1 MELSSPRFKALTVT
15 LGFSLWFFIIISALG
30 LFSLEAFGIFVVIM
44 VILTQIFSFKLSKV
58 LDVFAIFNTKVF
70 LGIIFVV
77 VISLYG
83 ILFRILGIDALR
95 LKKQK
100 NNYWAEIDESD
111 EKRIFKQY

>member
-1 MELSSPRFKALTVT
+1 MELSSPRFKALAVT
-15 LGFSLWFFIIISALG
+15 LGFSIWFLIITLALE
-30 LFSLEAFGIFVVIM
+30 LFSFEAFGIFIVIM
-44 VILTQIFSFKLSKV
+44 VMLTQIFSVKLSKV

-100 NNYWAEIDESD
+100 NNYWAEIEESD